1 MSYGDRVTSKLS
13 DAVLKRDH
21 VSTAVEIFHALDTL
35 MPAPLPPI
43 VRFSQPDIVRAW
55 RTGGLIP
62 DALKGE
68 FATWLD
74 ALHARTNAIEESKR
88 RLRSTMWAE
97 VTLRKAGSHADYA
110 AMLTSHHRR
119 EWRIAR
125 VSDDSGEREKQIQ
138 DAIKLRGERT

>member
-1 MSYGDRVTSKLS
+1 MSYGERSTTKIA
-13 DAVLKRDH
+13 DAIANRDH
-21 VSTAVEIFHALDTL
+21 VAIAVDIFHQLDSL
-35 MPAPLPPI
+35 MPPPMPA
-43 VRFSQPDIVRAW
+43 RPYASQPDVFRAW
-55 RTGGLIP
+55 RHGGSIP
-62 DALKGE
+62 EALKAE
-68 FATWLD
+68 FLEWLRQV
-74 ALHARTNAIEESKR
+74 AARTEAIEESKR

-97 VTLRKAGSHADYA
+97 VTLRKAGTHADYA